1 MWRSQTPQVDKGVL
15 YWWLINLKQFL
26 MISFSL
32 ISAQRNNKIESF
44 WVYSW
49 LKTGSVHVH
58 QTGAFISLVTT
69 WHVFRSAAMKTE
81 HDCQQAWDDRPFHKC
96 FILQGRDRNNKIKQP
111 TLIKVRPNCG
121 TKHTAKKV
129 QEHFNQ
135 TTALSLNY
143 SGKYWKEMLVS
154 FRPYLDPAELGS
166 PTTWWQGWHLR
177 IVARR
182 FDVSPSTVSGPCR
195 EMGSYGWTGP

>member
-1 MWRSQTPQVDKGVL
+1 MWHSQTPQVDKGVL

-69 WHVFRSAAMKTE
+69 WHVFRSAAMKTVSMTVSRLGMTDLFTSASYCKVE
-81 HDCQQAWDDRPFHKC
+81 TA
-96 FILQGRDRNNKIKQP
+96 IIKSNDPLWSKSGQTVVP
-111 TLIKVRPNCG
+111 NTLLKKYKNTLIRLQRWVW
-121 TKHTAKKV
+121 TI
-129 QEHFNQ
+129 Q
-135 TTALSLNY
+135 
-143 SGKYWKEMLVS
+143 VS
-154 FRPYLDPAELGS
+154 IG
-166 PTTWWQGWHLR
+166 
-177 IVARR
+177 RR
-182 FDVSPSTVSGPCR
+182 C
-195 EMGSYGWTGP
+195 

>member
-69 WHVFRSAAMKTE
+69 WHVFRSAAMKTVSMTVSRLGMT
-81 HDCQQAWDDRPFHKC
+81 DLFTSASYC
-96 FILQGRDRNNKIKQP
+96 NNKIKRP